1 MRPGIV
7 IDGICIKEVKL
18 KETRKE
24 EKIFIKYVKDD
35 KQITLEDIER
45 ATIDFYET
53 LLNLQSAGRR
63 ILQFP
68 VSLKDRI
75 TITGVTFKW
84 NKYGELSQAILQGKY
99 KLGYRDIK
107 QCFFARNYEESENNG
122 GYKKDELELLEKL
135 QILTINYIKGIREQT
150 RLI

>member
-1 MRPGIV
+1 M
-7 IDGICIKEVKL
+7 
-18 KETRKE
+18 
-24 EKIFIKYVKDD
+24 
-35 KQITLEDIER
+35 
-45 ATIDFYET
+45 
-53 LLNLQSAGRR
+53 
-63 ILQFP
+63 
-68 VSLKDRI
+68 
-75 TITGVTFKW
+75 
-84 NKYGELSQAILQGKY
+84 QGKY